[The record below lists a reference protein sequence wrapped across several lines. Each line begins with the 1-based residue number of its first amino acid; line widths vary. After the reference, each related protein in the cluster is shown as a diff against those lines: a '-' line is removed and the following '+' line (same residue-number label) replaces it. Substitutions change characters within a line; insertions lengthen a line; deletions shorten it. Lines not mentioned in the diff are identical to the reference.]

1 MEQKAHTHFSQSEG
15 NDQSGKVENKVFEAF
30 GFLLDFHIIEGR
42 EVRSKII
49 IREVCFEVSQLFSVD
64 EFEGL
69 SPNVVKCNRLYIQ
82 VFILIFETKDP
93 HFLEVNEVRETI
105 RILLF
110 HFHIFGVVVEGKA
123 DLADGSRLLIFCCI
137 DNEAL

>member
-93 HFLEVNEVRETI
+93 HFSDVNEVIITTV
-105 RILLF
+105 RILLL
-110 HFHIFGVVVEGKA
+110 HFHTFGVIVEGKA
-123 DLADGSRLLIFCCI
+123 DLAD
-137 DNEAL
+137 